1 MGAYL
6 GLDVSK
12 AELAANLIF
21 EDDRTARSSFK
32 NSPAG
37 HKKLCRWLGKHAP
50 LSDVHAVLEATNV
63 YWEAPSHA
71 LFEQGVKLS
80 VVKPARVKF
89 FARSQLRRSKTDQ
102 LDAEI
107 IAQFAMT
114 MKPMPWQPPDEE
126 LQQLKLLLR
135 EREDLVKS
143 RTQERNRL
151 HVHHHRTTLPKA
163 LVSLARQCL
172 RLLDK
177 QVKYL
182 ENSIRELLE
191 ASGQAVNLML
201 LLSIPGIGLI
211 TASTLIAE
219 TCGLAVFAHPKQLA
233 AYVGIA
239 PAPFESGA
247 FAGKARI
254 SKMGNPRLRRMLY
267 LAAISAMNTES
278 PLRDFY
284 QRLLTKGKPKKVALI
299 AVARKLLTLA
309 FTLVKT
315 QQPYNPEFQSTALQK

>member
-12 AELAANLIF
+12 ADLAANLIW
-21 EDDRTARSSFK
+21 EDSQTARASFM

-37 HKKLCRWLGKHAP
+37 HRKLCRWLGKHVP

-80 VVKPARVKF
+80 VVNPARVKF
-89 FARSQLRRSKTDQ
+89 FARSQLRRGKTDQ

-107 IAQFAMT
+107 IAQFAQVMQ
-114 MKPMPWQPPDEE
+114 PQPWHPPDEK
-126 LQQLKLLLR
+126 LQQLKLLIR
-135 EREDLVKS
+135 ERDDLVKS

-151 HVHHHRTTLPKA
+151 HVHHRRATLPKA
-163 LVSLARQCL
+163 LVSLARQRL

-177 QVKYL
+177 QVKQL
-182 ENSIRELLE
+182 ENSMRELLE
-191 ASGQAVNLML
+191 TSGQAVNLMV
-201 LLSIPGIGLI
+201 LLSLPGVGLI

-219 TCGLAVFAHPKQLA
+219 TYGLAVFVHPKQLA

-239 PAPFESGA
+239 PAPFQSGA
-247 FAGKARI
+247 FAAKARI
-254 SKMGNPRLRRMLY
+254 SKLGNPRLRRVLY
-267 LAAISAMNTES
+267 LAAVAAVKTDS

-284 QRLLTKGKPKKVALI
+284 QRLLAKGKPKKVALI

-315 QQPYNPEFQSTALQK
+315 QQPYDPEFQSRAPQ